1 MCIYVFVVSFHWT
14 NRETFNLYPDNTTA
28 AHPRRWWAQMPKGNL
43 FRVRAKFQKKKGR
56 STDLFFP
63 KGLYPT
69 KSLVISGV
77 LSSKFKRIKLESN
90 SYIVIFLYIYI
101 CVTMVSTLSG
111 LLVQAIHTCARQI
124 TCFGFATHSRPQPC
138 ESARRVSLPVDLPV
152 IRGAPREPWIVI
164 LWMPSCTDWKSFAVL
179 RSEP

>member
-90 SYIVIFLYIYI
+90 SYIVIFLYIY
-101 CVTMVSTLSG
+101 V
-111 LLVQAIHTCARQI
+111 LLWCPHFLGYWFRQSI
-124 TCFGFATHSRPQPC
+124 RVRDKSHALDLLPIAGHSLAKVLE
-138 ESARRVSLPVDLPV
+138 ESASRLTCQWLEGRL
-152 IRGAPREPWIVI
+152 GNHG
-164 LWMPSCTDWKSFAVL
+164 
-179 RSEP
+179 